1 MMFIL
6 KKVVTPFLLPPGL
19 LVLLLLGWGVWRLR
33 CRSRAGALGA
43 FGLALMIWVL
53 SVAPTADLL
62 MSGLEADFSVPKE
75 LHADA
80 IIMLGGAAY
89 RNVPDLSGKG
99 APGEGTME
107 RLVTAARLYR
117 RMGVPIIVSGGRG
130 FAQGASIAELAQRF
144 LVDLGVPP
152 AHILLEGH
160 SRDTYE
166 NALLTKIVCDRYGFQ
181 NPLLVTTGFHL
192 KRAVLSF
199 EAVGMKVTPFP
210 CGLTTYPGKTYHW
223 YHWLPGAG
231 SLAATSAALHEWF
244 GLLYYRIRY

>member
-117 RMGVPIIVSGGRG
+117 RMGVPIIVSGGRV
-130 FAQGASIAELAQRF
+130 FAQAPRSLSWPNAFWSIWAFRQRTSCWR
-144 LVDLGVPP
+144 G
-152 AHILLEGH
+152 I
-160 SRDTYE
+160 
-166 NALLTKIVCDRYGFQ
+166 
-181 NPLLVTTGFHL
+181 
-192 KRAVLSF
+192 
-199 EAVGMKVTPFP
+199 
-210 CGLTTYPGKTYHW
+210 
-223 YHWLPGAG
+223 
-231 SLAATSAALHEWF
+231 AATLMKT
-244 GLLYYRIRY
+244 RC